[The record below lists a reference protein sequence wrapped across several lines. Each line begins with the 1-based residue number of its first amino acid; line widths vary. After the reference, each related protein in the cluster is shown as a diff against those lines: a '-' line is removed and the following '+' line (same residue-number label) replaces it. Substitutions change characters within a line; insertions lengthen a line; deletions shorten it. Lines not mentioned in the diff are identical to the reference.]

1 MQARRLAVMMML
13 ATLLPGCGG
22 KPADL
27 PVMEQVDLAR
37 YTGLW
42 YEIARLPA
50 FFQRGCYDATAF
62 YALND
67 DSTMAVLNRCLRD
80 GASREIAGTATPVD
94 ATQARLKVRFDSWFT
109 RLLPAGDYWIVHV
122 DADYQRAVV
131 GTPDRDYLWLL
142 ARTPE
147 ISNSDYRHMVEIAA
161 GLDFPVDELVVN
173 RDLRPQ

>member
-50 FFQRGCYDATAF
+50 FFQRGC
-62 YALND
+62 
-67 DSTMAVLNRCLRD
+67 LRRHRPLHPQQRRHP
-80 GASREIAGTATPVD
+80 GRAQP
-94 ATQARLKVRFDSWFT
+94 
-109 RLLPAGDYWIVHV
+109 LPA
-122 DADYQRAVV
+122 
-131 GTPDRDYLWLL
+131 
-142 ARTPE
+142 
-147 ISNSDYRHMVEIAA
+147 A
-161 GLDFPVDELVVN
+161 GRQPGN
-173 RDLRPQ
+173 RGHCHQHG

>member
-1 MQARRLAVMMML
+1 MIALL

-22 KPADL
+22 KPADM
-27 PVMEQVDLAR
+27 PVAEQVDLAR
-37 YTGLW
+37 YAGLW

-62 YALND
+62 YSLND
-67 DSTMAVLNRCLRD
+67 DGTVAVTNRCLRQ
-80 GASREIAGTATPVD
+80 GESRRIEGTATAID
-94 ATQARLKVRFDSWFT
+94 DTQARLKVQFDRWFT
-109 RLLPAGDYWIVHV
+109 RLLPAGDYWIIHV

-147 ISNSDYRHMVEIAA
+147 ISSSDYRRMLDIAA

-173 RDLRPQ
+173 SDLRPQ